1 MTDSVP
7 IVRSDRSRSVASSMG
22 AKIITKTDRQME
34 DRMHAVSDDPERAD
48 TLQKARAFKRTWLEL
63 AEALSRANDRR
74 LWEKWGFSDFD
85 AYCRKELHL
94 RTATVAKLLGS
105 YRFLETAAPRVIE
118 RARTDRFEAP
128 IPSLP
133 VVEFVQ
139 RATESGKADEETLES
154 IRRVAFEEGGETP
167 LLSRQ
172 FGKLAFPQTDRDR
185 REKLRGSIAQA
196 ARRLSSL
203 IAEEGAPIPKKLAI
217 KLEETIGEV
226 LEAIE
231 N

>member
-1 MTDSVP
+1 
-7 IVRSDRSRSVASSMG
+7 MG
-22 AKIITKTDRQME
+22 AKILTKTDRQME

-48 TLQKARAFKRTWLEL
+48 TLLKARAFKRTWLEL
-63 AEALSRANDRR
+63 AEALTRANDKR

-94 RTATVAKLLGS
+94 RGSTVAKLLGS
-105 YRFLETAAPRVIE
+105 YRFLETSAPKVIE
-118 RARTDRFEAP
+118 RARTDHYDAP

-133 VVEFVQ
+133 TVEFVQ
-139 RATESGKADEETLES
+139 RATETGAADAETLRS
-154 IRRVAFEEGGETP
+154 IHRSAFEEGAEAP
-167 LLSRQ
+167 LLSKQ

-185 REKLRGSIAQA
+185 RDKLRGSIAQA
-196 ARRLSSL
+196 ARRLSAL
-203 IAEEGAPIPKKLAI
+203 IAEDGSPVPKPIAVQ
-217 KLEETIGEV
+217 LEASIGEL

>member
-1 MTDSVP
+1 
-7 IVRSDRSRSVASSMG
+7 MG
-22 AKIITKTDRQME
+22 AKILTKTDRQME
-34 DRMHAVSDDPERAD
+34 DRMHAVADDPERAE
-48 TLQKARAFKRTWLEL
+48 TLSRARAFKRTWLEL
-63 AEALSRANDRR
+63 AEALNRASEKR

-94 RTATVAKLLGS
+94 RGSTVAKLLGS
-105 YRFLETAAPRVIE
+105 YRFLETSAPRVLE

-139 RATESGKADEETLES
+139 RATEAGAADAETLRS
-154 IRRVAFEEGGETP
+154 IHRVAFEEGGEAP

-172 FGKLAFPQTDRDR
+172 FGKAVFPQTEGDK

-196 ARRLSSL
+196 ARRLSAL
-203 IAEEGAPIPKKLAI
+203 VAEAGAPIPKQLAI
-217 KLEETIGEV
+217 RVEETIGEL
-226 LEAIE
+226 LEAVE

>member
-1 MTDSVP
+1 
-7 IVRSDRSRSVASSMG
+7 MG
-22 AKIITKTDRQME
+22 TKIITKTDRQME
-34 DRMHAVSDDPERAD
+34 DRMHAVASDPERAE
-48 TLQKARAFKRTWLEL
+48 TLQKARAFKRTWIEL
-63 AEALSRANDRR
+63 AEALSRAHDKR

-94 RTATVAKLLGS
+94 RSATVAKLLGS

-118 RARTDRFEAP
+118 RARTDRPEAP

-139 RATESGKADEETLES
+139 RATETGAADAETLRS
-154 IRRVAFEEGGETP
+154 IHRVAFEEGAEAP
-167 LLSRQ
+167 VLSRQ

-185 REKLRGSIAQA
+185 RDKLCGSIAQA
-196 ARRLSSL
+196 ARRLASL
-203 IAEEGAPIPKKLAI
+203 IAEDGAPVPRQLAI
-217 KLEETIGEV
+217 RIEETIGEL